1 MIKMIRKRFTIPE
14 HELKLIMEY
23 VQLDHRSFSELICEA
38 LCQIRHR
45 YPKKVEKAR
54 ADKLHELERKVELL
68 YKQVHSQGNVNK
80 VRDEN

>member
-1 MIKMIRKRFTIPE
+1 MTKMVRKRFTIPE

-23 VQLDHRSFSELICEA
+23 AQLDHRSFSELVCEA

-45 YPKKVEKAR
+45 YPKKAEKAR

-68 YKQVHSQGNVNK
+68 YTRVRSQGNANK

>member
-1 MIKMIRKRFTIPE
+1 MTKMIRKRFTIPE

-23 VQLDHRSFSELICEA
+23 AQLDHRSFSELVCEA

-45 YPKKVEKAR
+45 YPKKAEKAQV
-54 ADKLHELERKVELL
+54 DKLHELERKVELL
-68 YKQVHSQGNVNK
+68 YTQVRSQGNTNK